1 MSLQFSSLPQGT
13 TVEMRGH
20 EVGSD
25 AARRRLDA
33 GRANGADVTPR
44 RILLKIHL
52 YLGLTAGAFLIV
64 LGLTGAII
72 AFEGEIPHW
81 LHPGLFSVQPGPAP
95 LPEQDL
101 VRLVEQRFAP
111 ARVVA
116 AQVLRTPDLAR
127 VFQLPAGVS
136 VYVNQ
141 YTGGILGSVQGG
153 FRSAR
158 ILGYIHQI
166 HLRLVPPVVGM
177 PRVSDAGKVLV
188 NCAGL
193 LLCLLVPTGL
203 ILFWR
208 TRRGFVKWSATWFRI
223 CFDLHHVV
231 GVYASLFLMVAA
243 VTGILIGF
251 ESGEQIIF
259 ALAGSGRPSPMPAP
273 QSTPVEGGVPLTI
286 DKAIEIA
293 RARMPGA
300 TVTGYSVPR
309 KPTDAIIVSLA
320 CRRRPPRPCAA
331 A

>member
-1 MSLQFSSLPQGT
+1 M
-13 TVEMRGH
+13 
-20 EVGSD
+20 
-25 AARRRLDA
+25 
-33 GRANGADVTPR
+33 
-44 RILLKIHL
+44 
-52 YLGLTAGAFLIV
+52 

-259 ALAGSGRPSPMPAP
+259 ALAGSGRPSPMPAA

-309 KPTDAIIVSLA
+309 KPTDAIIVSLRVPEETSEVVRSSVTVDQYTRRGA
-320 CRRRPPRPCAA
+320 PGAGLPDRFRRRRTGSASTVRCTPATYWARRPTSSPRSRACCSS
-331 A
+331 